1 MWTVL
6 FDSHLLTFLHWH
18 IFAFVVY
25 LSTGEWVLTPIP
37 EHWPGRREAE
47 PFHQRQLGPR
57 LQCLP
62 ELLCCDRY
70 NLTHARLTPKRI
82 NTAAGGRGHL
92 QQGARTSCIF
102 PFCFMTSPQ
111 LSSESFSVQR
121 KQNISNI
128 LCSIFPNSTLSPL
141 ISQCTVFQ
149 ILLIPHTPDMKKIT
163 LIQSHYQQRAHIHT
177 ITAGKADSS

>member
-1 MWTVL
+1 MWTAL
-6 FDSHLLTFLHWH
+6 LDSHLLTFLHWH

-57 LQCLP
+57 LQRLP

-70 NLTHARLTPKRI
+70 NLTHARLIPERI

-111 LSSESFSVQR
+111 LSSKSFSVQR
-121 KQNISNI
+121 KQNISNL
-128 LCSIFPNSTLSPL
+128 LCSTQPSKSIVPFSKFYSFLIFL
-141 ISQCTVFQ
+141 IY
-149 ILLIPHTPDMKKIT
+149 IKKIT

-177 ITAGKADSS
+177 ITAGKADSSW